1 MSKKSTIGK
10 VANITT
16 GKLDSND
23 FELGGIYPFFTCAPD
38 PLTINS
44 FSFDDEAILVAGNNA
59 QGNFHINKYSG
70 KFDAYQR
77 TYVITEKDGYSL
89 DYIYYSLQLD
99 LKRLKEKSQGSQT
112 KFLTKPIIENLEI
125 RDISLDQQIQTIS
138 LLKLLDEKLSIN
150 RDQIRILEDLC
161 RKYFEYWFIQY
172 DFPSES
178 DEPYASSNG
187 LMVYS
192 QELKRNVP
200 ENWVIEPLKNQIR
213 IISGYPFKSNKYVE
227 DGEFGV
233 ITIKNVQDLSLDLSN
248 VDRIDEI
255 PSNLPQ
261 ECRLDV
267 GDILISLTGNVGRIC
282 IVDRANLLLNQRV
295 GKISSSS
302 NFYYFS
308 YLYFQRPEVRLRLKK
323 LATRSS
329 QSNLSPID
337 AVEDLLLVPNEKILS
352 EFNNQV
358 KPLFDKVLALKSQN
372 YILKAQ
378 KDYLMP
384 LLVTGQVTPN

>member
-44 FSFDDEAILVAGNNA
+44 FSFDDEVILVAGNNA
-59 QGNFHINKYSG
+59 KGNFHINKYSG

-125 RDISLDQQIQTIS
+125 RDISLDEQIQTVS

-187 LMVYS
+187 PMIYS

-200 ENWVIEPLKNQIR
+200 ENWVIEPLKNHIR
-213 IISGYPFKSNKYVE
+213 IISGFPFKSNKYVE
-227 DGEFGV
+227 DGVFGV

-248 VDRIDEI
+248 VDRIEEI

-261 ECRLDV
+261 ECKLDV

-282 IVDRANLLLNQRV
+282 IVDSANLLLNQRV

-308 YLYFQRPEVRLRLKK
+308 YLYFQRPEVRLRLEK

-337 AVEDLLLVPNEKILS
+337 AVEDLFLVPNEKVLNG
-352 EFNNQV
+352 FNNQV

-372 YILKAQ
+372 YFLKAQ
-378 KDYLMP
+378 KDFLMP
-384 LLVTGQVTPN
+384 LLVTGQITSN